1 MRLHTMFIL
10 RGMKR
15 GNPERVRWAQS
26 DDAESNQS
34 TGFVW
39 YCRPTGVAS
48 DKVISNLVWSNT
60 LSPFL
65 RLLIFLF
72 VALICTPP
80 CLLVSNTTDIVAV
93 DYGKAQ
99 VNSMILSLT
108 RAVALD
114 VHLSFGFIF
123 WSDVTE
129 LNIKR
134 FRIDV
139 ESTTTVITNIG
150 VCDGLAVQW
159 RTSQLYWTDA
169 TYNSISVSDLDG
181 NNQLT
186 LISSA
191 LEEPRAIALDPD
203 SE

>member
-1 MRLHTMFIL
+1 MFIL

-39 YCRPTGVAS
+39 YCWPTGAAS

-65 RLLIFLF
+65 RLRIFLF

-114 VHLSFGFIF
+114 VHLSLGFIF